1 MHPGV
6 VGTGIASLFRAP
18 PELPESSLPAETPFS
33 GSLSPS
39 DPNFNPTY
47 SNDVH
52 LANREGK
59 LQRAWYFWNKHAG
72 ELMKATG
79 QYVSSHVEFG
89 GVLADYPGLRRRYS
103 AVRSLEDVD
112 ELLQPRAPN
121 GRFMRRV
128 RFVNYYSA
136 SSGRIKERSP
146 SPPAS
151 STLLEPPG
159 GTTETQAT
167 TRRSSDDGTD
177 QSLTVPP
184 SPSPRLSLEEHRDG
198 EVITKDIAELNID
211 PDSPAHEVTPISA
224 NSSVFPDSSVD
235 GSALSPISSQSTLSP
250 TSSAPIQRA
259 SLSNEDGLP
268 PLPPLPEPPPDF
280 DSSPYHDEDAIK
292 LARKEHDRQIK
303 AYERAMKDRAKSVK
317 DREKLVQKRQREA
330 AKKEEK
336 EAKRIKQDELRA
348 QKEQLKRS
356 STLNPED
363 YDKYLKQ
370 QTDIEQSGSQIP
382 RKQKD
387 RKFCALP
394 GKDSHT
400 GKRDPTWIRVYMEG
414 MDEVVAHTSMFK
426 MNETYIKMVGD
437 TAERI
442 ERWVADDATKR
453 LLLAEMHQGTAT
465 RS

>member
-1 MHPGV
+1 
-6 VGTGIASLFRAP
+6 
-18 PELPESSLPAETPFS
+18 
-33 GSLSPS
+33 
-39 DPNFNPTY
+39 
-47 SNDVH
+47 
-52 LANREGK
+52 
-59 LQRAWYFWNKHAG
+59 
-72 ELMKATG
+72 
-79 QYVSSHVEFG
+79 
-89 GVLADYPGLRRRYS
+89 
-103 AVRSLEDVD
+103 
-112 ELLQPRAPN
+112 
-121 GRFMRRV
+121 
-128 RFVNYYSA
+128 
-136 SSGRIKERSP
+136 
-146 SPPAS
+146 
-151 STLLEPPG
+151 
-159 GTTETQAT
+159 
-167 TRRSSDDGTD
+167 
-177 QSLTVPP
+177 
-184 SPSPRLSLEEHRDG
+184 
-198 EVITKDIAELNID
+198 
-211 PDSPAHEVTPISA
+211 
-224 NSSVFPDSSVD
+224 
-235 GSALSPISSQSTLSP
+235 
-250 TSSAPIQRA
+250 
-259 SLSNEDGLP
+259 
-268 PLPPLPEPPPDF
+268 
-280 DSSPYHDEDAIK
+280 
-292 LARKEHDRQIK
+292 
-303 AYERAMKDRAKSVK
+303 MKDRAKSVK